1 MSSANRRVES
11 ITSHLGGPKSGAG
24 VPKAKAP
31 KSPDDVVIV
40 SALRSALTKAGK
52 GGFRETHP
60 EFIMAK
66 VLKGIIE
73 QSGIEPKIVEDIQVG
88 NVLMPGAGVTT
99 ARMAA
104 LYAGFPETTAACAVN
119 RQCSSGLATC
129 GAIAAAIQAGYID
142 CGIGAG
148 VESMTMYY
156 GPGAMP
162 SDLSEDVLNY
172 GPAADVLIPMGTTS
186 ENVAAEFGVTR
197 AEQDAF
203 ALRSHTLAAK
213 AQKEGL
219 FKEEIVPVTLSNGT
233 VVDSDDGIRGA
244 TAEGLA
250 KLRPAFKKDGTTT
263 AGNASQVTDGAAAV
277 LLMRRSLANKLGL
290 KVQARWLGYAA
301 VGVPPRIMGIGPA
314 VAIPAVLEQ
323 VGLKQSDIGVYEI
336 NEAFASQAVY
346 CVRELGIDVNKVNP
360 KGGAIAFGHPMGA
373 TGARQIATLLPEL
386 RRQKQKYGLI
396 SMCVGIGMGVA
407 AVVENEL

>member
-1 MSSANRRVES
+1 
-11 ITSHLGGPKSGAG
+11 
-24 VPKAKAP
+24 
-31 KSPDDVVIV
+31 
-40 SALRSALTKAGK
+40 
-52 GGFRETHP
+52 
-60 EFIMAK
+60 
-66 VLKGIIE
+66 
-73 QSGIEPKIVEDIQVG
+73 
-88 NVLMPGAGVTT
+88 MPGAGVTT

-104 LYAGFPETTAACAVN
+104 LYGGFPASTAACAVN

-148 VESMTMYY
+148 VESMTLYY

-162 SDLSEDVLNY
+162 TDLDEDVLNY
-172 GPAADVLIPMGTTS
+172 GPAAEVMTPMGTTS

-197 AEQDAF
+197 AKQDAF

-219 FKEEIVPVTLSNGT
+219 FKDEIVPIKLKDGT
-233 VVDSDDGIRGA
+233 VVDTDDGIRA
-244 TAEGLA
+244 TTAEKLA
-250 KLRPAFKKDGTTT
+250 KLRPAFKENGTST
-263 AGNASQVTDGAAAV
+263 AGNSSQVTDGAAAV
-277 LLMRRSLANKLGL
+277 LMMRRSLATKLGL
-290 KVQARWLGYAA
+290 KPIGRWLGYAQ

-346 CVRELGIDVNKVNP
+346 CVEKLGIDVNKVNP
-360 KGGAIAFGHPMGA
+360 KGGAIAFGYLLCFFFLLTLYRHPMGA
-373 TGARQIATLLPEL
+373 TGARQIATLMPEL
-386 RRQKQKYGLI
+386 KRTNQKYGLI

-407 AVVENEL
+407 AVVEAE